1 MADKAFDDNDQSVY
15 KTHIL
20 YVAPKDPNCVKLLS
34 KLESMPLFDEV
45 FVQDI
50 AQLRQRPA
58 WLDGVPILVC
68 KKTNQAHKGQNIYTY
83 AQAYQPDE
91 FLPAGAVTGGWS
103 SFEDGENYGSFDR
116 KFSSLFDSA
125 TYDLEEDGPAR
136 GGVGAPVAPAGAGG
150 GGSGSSTNGGLNEKQ
165 LRRQHSE
172 QEAQQRAQE
181 MVNVRQQQDQ
191 LVQSRHKPTTPL
203 ARTAFSND
211 DGPALRHPPPHAM
224 TAQQRAPDARQP
236 MYGRPQHYT
245 PSQASPQLQPQVP
258 QQVMQY
264 AQQPPQQ
271 PQQYAQQAQ
280 YPQQQYYTHGPGQP
294 PYQYVQPQTQYYQ
307 PTQYYQHAPPPPQQV
322 QQQYYAQPPY
332 APPQQPQQYGYY

>member
-20 YVAPKDPNCVKLLS
+20 YVAAKDANCVKLLS

-91 FLPAGAVTGGWS
+91 FVPAGAVTGGWS

-116 KFSSLFDSA
+116 KFSSLFNSA

-136 GGVGAPVAPAGAGG
+136 GGVGAPVAAPTSGTSGASGG
-150 GGSGSSTNGGLNEKQ
+150 GMNEKQ
-165 LRRQHSE
+165 MRRQQSE
-172 QEAQQRAQE
+172 QEAQERAQE
-181 MVNVRQQQDQ
+181 MVSVRQRQDQ
-191 LVQSRHKPTTPL
+191 MVQSRNKPTTPL
-203 ARTAFSND
+203 SRTAFSD
-211 DGPALRHPPPHAM
+211 EDGPALRHPPPNPMA
-224 TAQQRAPDARQP
+224 AQQRAPEVRQP
-236 MYGRPQHYT
+236 AYGRPQHYT
-245 PSQASPQLQPQVP
+245 PP
-258 QQVMQY
+258 
-264 AQQPPQQ
+264 PPQQ
-271 PQQYAQQAQ
+271 AQQHVQAQYLPPQQAQ
-280 YPQQQYYTHGPGQP
+280 YAAAQYAQPEQYAALQTQYAHQYYGQVQGQP
-294 PYQYVQPQTQYYQ
+294 QYQQVQPQAQYYQ
-307 PTQYYQHAPPPPQQV
+307 PPQYYQQQPHV
-322 QQQYYAQPPY
+322 QAQPQYYNQP
-332 APPQQPQQYGYY
+332 AYGYY

>member
-116 KFSSLFDSA
+116 KFSSLFNSA
-125 TYDLEEDGPAR
+125 TYDLEEDGPGR
-136 GGVGAPVAPAGAGG
+136 GGVGAPVASPGQ
-150 GGSGSSTNGGLNEKQ
+150 GGSGNGGAGSSTGGGLNEKQ

-191 LVQSRHKPTTPL
+191 LIQSRHKPTTPL
-203 ARTAFSND
+203 ARTAFSTD
-211 DGPALRHPPPHAM
+211 DGPALRHPPPNPMA
-224 TAQQRAPDARQP
+224 AQQRAPDARQP
-236 MYGRPQHYT
+236 MYG
-245 PSQASPQLQPQVP
+245 SPQQYAPVAPQYQPPVP
-258 QQVMQY
+258 QY
-264 AQQPPQQ
+264 HQQ
-271 PQQYAQQAQ
+271 PQQYAPQQYAQ
-280 YPQQQYYTHGPGQP
+280 QPHVQGHAQQQYYSQAQGQP
-294 PYQYVQPQTQYYQ
+294 HYQHVQPQAPYYQ
-307 PTQYYQHAPPPPQQV
+307 PSQYYQHVQQPVQQQV
-322 QQQYYAQPPY
+322 QPQYYAQ
-332 APPQQPQQYGYY
+332 APPQQQYGYY

>member
-83 AQAYQPDE
+83 AQAYQPDD

-125 TYDLEEDGPAR
+125 IYDLDEEGPGL
-136 GGVGAPVAPAGAGG
+136 GGVGAPVPATSNSTNGGAGG
-150 GGSGSSTNGGLNEKQ
+150 GAGMNLKQ
-165 LRRQHSE
+165 MRRQQSE

-181 MVNVRQQQDQ
+181 LVNVRQRQDQ
-191 LVQSRHKPTTPL
+191 MVQSRNKPTTPL
-203 ARTAFSND
+203 SRTAFSDD
-211 DGPALRHPPPHAM
+211 DGPALRHPPPNPMA
-224 TAQQRAPDARQP
+224 AQQRAPEVRQP
-236 MYGRPQHYT
+236 MYGQPQHY
-245 PSQASPQLQPQVP
+245 AAPQ
-258 QQVMQY
+258 
-264 AQQPPQQ
+264 QQ
-271 PQQYAQQAQ
+271 PQYAAQHQQQYATQQQ
-280 YPQQQYYTHGPGQP
+280 YPQQQYSQQYYANIQGQP
-294 PYQYVQPQTQYYQ
+294 HYQHVQPQGQYYQ
-307 PTQYYQHAPPPPQQV
+307 PPQYYQHVPPQAAQQMQQV
-322 QQQYYAQPPY
+322 QQ
-332 APPQQPQQYGYY
+332 PPQQYYNPSAYAPTQPANQYNYY